1 MEKSKPQYKV
11 KINKR
16 GTKQIEKASPAVRL
30 LFNDLVNDIKEK
42 GPIRSEWKN
51 FSDLGKNK
59 YHCHLNYSYVV
70 CWYYDKKTDAYLVE
84 VTYAGSRE
92 NAPY

>member
-1 MEKSKPQYKV
+1 MKLPRDVQILY
-11 KINKR
+11 
-16 GTKQIEKASPAVRL
+16 TKLIE
-30 LFNDLVNDIKEK
+30 DIEQS
-42 GPIRSEWKN
+42 GPIQKKWPH

-59 YHCHLNYSYVV
+59 YHCHLNYRYVA
-70 CWYYDKKTDAYLVE
+70 CWTYDKKTKTCIVE

>member
-1 MEKSKPQYKV
+1 MRV
-11 KINKR
+11 KFRVLINKQ
-16 GTKQIEKASPAVRL
+16 GTKQIKKAPPTVRL
-30 LFNDLVNDIKEK
+30 LLSDLISDIEEK
-42 GPIRSEWKN
+42 GPIRTEWKN

-59 YHCHLNYSYVV
+59 YHCHLNYSYVA
-70 CWYYDKKTDAYLVE
+70 CWYYDKKANAYLVE

>member
-1 MEKSKPQYKV
+1 MEKQYTVKV
-11 KINKR
+11 NKR
-16 GTKQIEKASPAVRL
+16 GVKSLEKAPKTVRL
-30 LFNDLVNDIKEK
+30 LFDDLVSDIKAK
-42 GPIRSEWKN
+42 GPIRKDWNN

-59 YHCHLNYSYVV
+59 YHCHLNYNYVA

>member
-1 MEKSKPQYKV
+1 MEKQYTVKV
-11 KINKR
+11 NKKC
-16 GTKQIEKASPAVRL
+16 TKALEKAPKTVRL
-30 LFNDLVNDIKEK
+30 LFDDLISDIKK
-42 GPIRSEWKN
+42 DGPIRKEWKN

-59 YHCHLNYSYVV
+59 YHCHLNYSYVA
-70 CWYYDKKTDAYLVE
+70 CWYYDKKKDAYLVE